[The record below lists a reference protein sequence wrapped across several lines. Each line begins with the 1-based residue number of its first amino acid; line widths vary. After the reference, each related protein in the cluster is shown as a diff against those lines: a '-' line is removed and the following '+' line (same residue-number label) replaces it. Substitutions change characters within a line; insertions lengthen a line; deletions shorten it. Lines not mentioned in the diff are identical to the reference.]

1 MRRHGIHYDIGTEM
15 VGGGTTRPTLT
26 PDQMDREIGDIATG
40 LHADAIR
47 ITGGD
52 PLRIAAAAGIA
63 ARHGLEAWL
72 SPMLPNADAATT
84 LSAVATTADI
94 AETLRRQG
102 HRVVLVVGCELSVFM
117 SGILPGPTHADR
129 LALLADPDRLIA
141 TVTVAGF
148 DPQARFADVL
158 QRAAETARARFNG
171 PLTYASGPWEE
182 VDWTR
187 FEFVGVD
194 AYRDA
199 SNRGTYADLIRAR
212 VAGGRPVV
220 VTEVGCATY
229 RGAADAGAMA
239 WTAVDRDGDI
249 RRLRTGIER
258 EESEQAAELDDLLRI
273 LDDSGVD
280 GAFIYTYVA
289 PSYDSGSDAA
299 SDLDAASFAL
309 VRSWRD
315 GTTTPKLAYET
326 VGRRYLRATAPVA

>member
-15 VGGGTTRPTLT
+15 IGGGTTRPAL
-26 PDQMDREIGDIATG
+26 PPEVMEREIGDIATG
-40 LHADAIR
+40 LHANAIR

-52 PLRIAAAAGIA
+52 PGRIALAGGIA

-72 SPMLPNADAATT
+72 SPMLPNADASTT
-84 LSAVATTADI
+84 FTAIEATAD
-94 AETLRRQG
+94 AAKTLRREG
-102 HRVVLVVGCELSVFM
+102 HPVVLVVGCELSVFM

-129 LALLADPDRLIA
+129 LALLTDPDRLVA
-141 TVTVAGF
+141 TVTAAGV
-148 DPQARFADVL
+148 DPQARFAEVI
-158 QRAAETARARFNG
+158 QRAADAARARFAG
-171 PLTYASGPWEE
+171 PVTYASGPWEQ
-182 VDWTR
+182 VDWTC
-187 FEFVGVD
+187 FDIVGVD

-199 SNRGTYADLIRAR
+199 TNRATYADQLRAR

-239 WTAVDRDGDI
+239 WTAVERDGEV
-249 RRLRTGIER
+249 RRLRDGIER
-258 EESEQAAELDDLLRI
+258 DESAQAAELDDLLAT
-273 LDDSGVD
+273 LDATGVD

-289 PSYDSGSDAA
+289 PSYASGPDPA

-309 VRSWRD
+309 VRSLAD

-326 VGRRYLRATAPVA
+326 VALRYLRGA